1 MVEFV
6 YLFRQGFFLL
16 IDFLIEFSKFIAYFP
31 QLTLKLLL
39 IGLFLLKF
47 PLNCFLLDLALSKHL
62 LFSFPLALGL
72 LSMGFFLC
80 EPLLDAFGKEAKY
93 VLKSTDLC
101 IPRKFVL
108 G

>member
-1 MVEFV
+1 M
-6 YLFRQGFFLL
+6 L

-80 EPLLDAFGKEAKY
+80 EPL
-93 VLKSTDLC
+93 VQTDLGRNLAV
-101 IPRKFVL
+101 INWSNQQL
-108 G
+108 SG